1 MSNLDQPKLLLL
13 QLDILSLLAANE
25 IIFFSKEL
33 QDLDEIL
40 KETHLDIITRFYLA
54 FESIYKYVSDLNR

>member
-13 QLDILSLLAANE
+13 QLEILSLLAANE

-33 QDLDEIL
+33 QDLDEVL